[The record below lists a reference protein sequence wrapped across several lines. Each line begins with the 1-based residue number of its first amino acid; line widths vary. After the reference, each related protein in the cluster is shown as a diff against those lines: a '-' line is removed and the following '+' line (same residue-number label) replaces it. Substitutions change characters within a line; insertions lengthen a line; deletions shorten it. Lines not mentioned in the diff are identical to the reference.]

1 MNENNST
8 PLVQP
13 CVPFNQGMPPYKA
26 IEEIRLAI
34 EKNDSSLVSV
44 DALRTIETS
53 IRDLIE
59 LYLKTE
65 LSFHLAM
72 YFTEEYEKY
81 YETENKKSK
90 EADIVRAENNKN
102 LKV

>member
-8 PLVQP
+8 PLVHP
-13 CVPFNQGMPPYKA
+13 CVAFNQGMPPYKA

-53 IRDLIE
+53 IRDLVE
-59 LYLKTE
+59 LYIKAERSL
-65 LSFHLAM
+65 HLAM

-81 YETENKKSK
+81 YETENKKANEVSK
-90 EADIVRAENNKN
+90 
-102 LKV
+102 

>member
-13 CVPFNQGMPPYKA
+13 CVPFNQSMPPYKA

-53 IRDLIE
+53 IRDLVE
-59 LYLKTE
+59 LYAKTE
-65 LSFHLAM
+65 CSLRLAM

-81 YETENKKSK
+81 YETGKQKSK
-90 EADIVRAENNKN
+90 EADIRKVENKGDE
-102 LKV
+102 

>member
-13 CVPFNQGMPPYKA
+13 CVPFNQSMPPYKA

-34 EKNDSSLVSV
+34 EKNDSSLVSI
-44 DALRTIETS
+44 DALKTIETS
-53 IRDLIE
+53 IRDLVE
-59 LYLKTE
+59 LYAKTE
-65 LSFHLAM
+65 CSLRLAM

-81 YETENKKSK
+81 YEAENKKSK
-90 EADIVRAENNKN
+90 EADIVKAENSKT
-102 LKV
+102 